1 MGIGRHKIFVT
12 ARRHYKNP
20 TMPRFGTVRVSV
32 CAACHGGRG
41 QDGTGV
47 SIGYKASAF
56 DNVRR
61 FNAREKPLR
70 DKDLTASI
78 EVNS

>member
-1 MGIGRHKIFVT
+1 
-12 ARRHYKNP
+12 
-20 TMPRFGTVRVSV
+20 MPCFAAQHVSV
-32 CAACHGGRG
+32 CAVGHKHLLAAREI
-41 QDGTGV
+41 V

-56 DNVRR
+56 DNARKV
-61 FNAREKPLR
+61 ALREKPLR

>member
-1 MGIGRHKIFVT
+1 MRQSVRHV
-12 ARRHYKNP
+12 
-20 TMPRFGTVRVSV
+20 
-32 CAACHGGRG
+32 AAFTWRAE
-41 QDGTGV
+41 QVV

-56 DNVRR
+56 DNAKTTFVP
-61 FNAREKPLR
+61 EKSLR